1 MENHPRT
8 STDYHNLEEAA
19 QKDLQYAEVV
29 DAHSS
34 APPQLPFSIKNQHL
48 RECLSE
54 FMSTFIYCAF
64 GLGVNA
70 QVILSK
76 AAAGSY
82 TSVTL
87 GWGVAVMLGMHMG
100 GGVSHSHLNPA
111 ITITLA
117 FYRVFPWKKVPGYL
131 ISQVLGA
138 FAGSL
143 LIYAMY
149 YQIIH
154 VADPTKTTTNT
165 IFHTHPNALVN
176 NGAAFLT
183 EMSATALLMMCLLSF
198 VDEKNRPTVV
208 PSFPSCVGLLV
219 VGIGMSFSMIS
230 SAALNPARDL
240 GPRIMLSL
248 VGYSDIFSAH
258 DYYFWVPI
266 VAPTVGAIIGAG
278 IYLVMIMAHHPAK
291 VNNKGFF

>member
-1 MENHPRT
+1 MENPRA
-8 STDYHNLEEAA
+8 STDYHHLEEAA
-19 QKDLQYAEVV
+19 QKDLAAHD
-29 DAHSS
+29 DAAGGHSS
-34 APPQLPFSIKNQHL
+34 APPQMPFKITNQHA

-54 FMSTFIYCAF
+54 FMSTFIYCCF

-76 AAAGSY
+76 AALGSY
-82 TSVTL
+82 TSITL
-87 GWGVAVMLGMHMG
+87 AWGVAVMLGMHMG

-111 ITITLA
+111 ITVALA
-117 FYRVFPWKKVPGYL
+117 FWRVFPWKKVPGYV
-131 ISQVLGA
+131 ISQILGA
-138 FAGSL
+138 FCGSL
-143 LIYAMY
+143 LVYAMY

-154 VADPTKTTTNT
+154 AADPTKETTNV
-165 IFHTHPNALVN
+165 IFHTHPNKLVN

-208 PSFPSCVGLLV
+208 PSFPTCVGILV

-240 GPRIMLSL
+240 GPRIMLSM
-248 VGYSDIFSAH
+248 VGYDGIFSAN

-266 VAPTVGAIIGAG
+266 VAPCVGAIVGAG